1 MSELNQLSN
10 SKYAYLSRLSLEELL
25 DLLYAAPV
33 PASTPEQEAYVDA
46 LKEAIIEQETEH
58 PTGFFPDPD
67 QQWKQFVTHYLPCV
81 EEDPFEPVC
90 TGDDGA
96 QCASQ
101 PSPGV
106 PPERA
111 RRSRRFWRTL
121 LVAAAAVGCM
131 FAAMVVAQASG
142 VDVFGAMARWTE
154 DAFSFNRVPPDSELT
169 ENLDKTGGAG
179 QERSF
184 ASLQEALDAYG
195 VTAVHEPA
203 QLPDGFVIDKC
214 GVEYSNAPYAI
225 AFYADYVNGGDDV
238 KVDIMSYED
247 TPAILIQKTNVQPEL
262 VEFEGITFYLIE
274 NASSFITAWYDDEYE
289 YYVSGKLDRDTL
301 WEIAISM
308 LE

>member
-169 ENLDKTGGAG
+169 ENLDQTGGAG

-203 QLPDGFVIDKC
+203 QLPDGFVMNEC
-214 GVEYSNAPYAI
+214 VVEYSDVPYSTIFHA
-225 AFYADYVNGGDDV
+225 AYENSGDFLTFV
-238 KVDIMSYED
+238 IMSYESRP
-247 TPAILIQKTNVQPEL
+247 TILIQKADTLPEKA
-262 VEFEGITFYLIE
+262 EWGGITFYLIE
-274 NASSFITAWYDDEYE
+274 NAGTSIVAWYDEEYE
-289 YYVSGKLDRDTL
+289 YYVRGKLNEDILLET
-301 WEIAISM
+301 AISM
-308 LE
+308 YE